1 MVHYAK
7 MSVQFMH
14 KRGKR
19 RKRRKERKGKER
31 KRTIGC
37 LGQHLDLALLSHNH
51 DILGRRSIKGK
62 A

>member
-1 MVHYAK
+1 MQRC
-7 MSVQFMH
+7 QFSLCT
-14 KRGKR
+14 KEEREER
-19 RKRRKERKGKER
+19 EERKGKER

-51 DILGRRSIKGK
+51 NILGRRSIKGK